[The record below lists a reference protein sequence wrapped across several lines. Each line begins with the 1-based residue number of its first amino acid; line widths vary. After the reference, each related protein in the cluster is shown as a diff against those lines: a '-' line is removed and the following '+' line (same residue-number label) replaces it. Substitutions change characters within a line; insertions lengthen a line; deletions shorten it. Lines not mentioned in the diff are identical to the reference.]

1 MKLLADVNV
10 DKAIVRALRADGHDV
25 VWVTEDRMRR
35 RASDDLLLL
44 HAYRDGQV
52 VITNDTGFTRHVL
65 TDLVPAHGVV
75 LSRVVIPGA
84 NRAQIVQRVL
94 DAFRQHQSALFGQFT
109 TIYPD
114 RVEQQPIPTPPA
126 SAPLPRP

>member
-52 VITNDTGFTRHVL
+52 VITNDKDFTRYVL
-65 TDLVPAHGVV
+65 IDLMPAHGVV
-75 LSRVVIPGA
+75 LSRMALPGA
-84 NRAQIVQRVL
+84 SRAEVVRRVL
-94 DAFRQHQSALFGQFT
+94 DAFRACQSRLLGQFT

-114 RVEQQPIPTPPA
+114 RVEQR
-126 SAPLPRP
+126 PLPLLPTSPPLPHP